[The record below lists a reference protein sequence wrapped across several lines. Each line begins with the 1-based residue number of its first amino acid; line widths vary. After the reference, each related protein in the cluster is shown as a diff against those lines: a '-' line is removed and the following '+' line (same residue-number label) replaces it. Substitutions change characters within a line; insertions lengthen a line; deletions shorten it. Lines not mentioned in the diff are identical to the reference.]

1 VRTTHFSLG
10 LPTIAVRSK
19 AERLILKTAIGVPG
33 NFSFD
38 VNISTGLSEK
48 GQLLAKWV
56 RLDRALISSIWRTP
70 DNQ

>member
-1 VRTTHFSLG
+1 VRTTFSMLSF
-10 LPTIAVRSK
+10 PMQAAIQIK
-19 AERLILKTAIGVPG
+19 AEWLILKPAIGVPG

-56 RLDRALISSIWRTP
+56 RLDHA
-70 DNQ
+70 